1 MRIDREEKAARA
13 EALFREG
20 YNCAQ
25 SVVLA
30 YAEEMGLEMKTAAR
44 LSSGFGGGVGGL
56 RGVCGAVSGMAMVY
70 GMLCGYDRPEEKR
83 ARRPSMPPFSAWPT
97 ASAKRRRRSTAV
109 RCWSARALIPR
120 ICPASGTPNIMR
132 SGPARAWCGKPLRF
146 WLTSSTRKAL
156 ARRPKPRQGPEAP
169 VPRLDRH
176 AKRPGPHLR
185 GSGRLSARRLTAA
198 PRLFG

>member
-30 YAEEMGLEMKTAAR
+30 YVQEMGLEMQTAAR

-70 GMLCGYDRPEEKR
+70 GMLRGYDRPEEKEGKKAEYAAIQRMAGRFREAETAIDCRPLLER
-83 ARRPSMPPFSAWPT
+83 AGIDPSNMPGE
-97 ASAKRRRRSTAV
+97 RD
-109 RCWSARALIPR
+109 
-120 ICPASGTPNIMR
+120 
-132 SGPARAWCGKPLRF
+132 
-146 WLTSSTRKAL
+146 
-156 ARRPKPRQGPEAP
+156 PEYY
-169 VPRLDRH
+169 
-176 AKRPGPHLR
+176 AKRPC
-185 GSGRLSARRLTAA
+185 
-198 PRLFG
+198 PRLVREAAAILADELNEQGFGAPSQTPAGA

>member
-56 RGVCGAVSGMAMVY
+56 VGVLLSVPVASVLYALLRRDVH
-70 GMLCGYDRPEEKR
+70 KR
-83 ARRPSMPPFSAWPT
+83 
-97 ASAKRRRRSTAV
+97 
-109 RCWSARALIPR
+109 
-120 ICPASGTPNIMR
+120 
-132 SGPARAWCGKPLRF
+132 
-146 WLTSSTRKAL
+146 L
-156 ARRPKPRQGPEAP
+156 ACKE
-169 VPRLDRH
+169 
-176 AKRPGPHLR
+176 
-185 GSGRLSARRLTAA
+185 
-198 PRLFG
+198 

>member
-56 RGVCGAVSGMAMVY
+56 RGICGAVSGMAMVY
-70 GMLCGYDRPEEKR
+70 GMLRGYDRPEEKAGKKAEYAAIQRMANRFREAEEAIDCRPLLER
-83 ARRPSMPPFSAWPT
+83 AGIDPSNMPSE
-97 ASAKRRRRSTAV
+97 RD
-109 RCWSARALIPR
+109 
-120 ICPASGTPNIMR
+120 
-132 SGPARAWCGKPLRF
+132 
-146 WLTSSTRKAL
+146 
-156 ARRPKPRQGPEAP
+156 PEYY
-169 VPRLDRH
+169 
-176 AKRPGPHLR
+176 AKRPC
-185 GSGRLSARRLTAA
+185 
-198 PRLFG
+198 PRLVREAAAILADELNAQGFGTPSQTPAGA